1 MFNKKEEIKRPF
13 QEVGTNN
20 FCKWYTDNNQIEC
33 DFLKVEPFLGIY
45 DSFEDFMDCIM
56 KDYVSQSTEKKFAEY
71 LVEFNLPE
79 NVEGLFI
86 SNFNSRKRKILE
98 RQGKIDEK
106 KKKILQSYR

>member
-1 MFNKKEEIKRPF
+1 MFNKKETQRPF

-33 DFLKVEPFLGIY
+33 NFSKVRPLLEVY
-45 DSFEDFMDCIM
+45 YSFEDFMDCLM
-56 KDYVSQSTEKKFAEY
+56 KDYSNQSTEREFAEY
-71 LVEFNLPE
+71 LLEFNLPE